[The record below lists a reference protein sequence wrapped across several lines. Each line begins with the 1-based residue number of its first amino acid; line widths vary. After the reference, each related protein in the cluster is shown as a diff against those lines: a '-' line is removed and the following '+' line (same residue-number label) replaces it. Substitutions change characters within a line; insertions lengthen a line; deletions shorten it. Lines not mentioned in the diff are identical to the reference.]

1 METTHW
7 VALGLSF
14 GHEVGT
20 VGTAKDLP
28 ALGPA
33 FVVQDQ
39 KKGWASK
46 WWRTERG
53 TAGGA
58 KRALKEPLGKAC
70 QHFPISERRI
80 VHGEE
85 GEH

>member
-1 METTHW
+1 MEMIQWT
-7 VALGLSF
+7 ALGPSF

-20 VGTAKDLP
+20 VGTAKDL
-28 ALGPA
+28 LA

-46 WWRTERG
+46 WWRTEQG
-53 TAGGA
+53 TVGGA
-58 KRALKEPLGKAC
+58 KQALKVPLGKAC

-85 GEH
+85 G